1 VNELVKKIAVYGT
14 YQAKVP
20 VHQRYWKWIY
30 HRTGREA
37 GQKWYKRR
45 VWKKTKRL
53 KKAVLKGR
61 YEFHGRGR
69 DLYQAV
75 IKAHSIVPKGYV
87 DVPAQRFLRN
97 PEQFGYEGTWIEKDV
112 ES

>member
-1 VNELVKKIAVYGT
+1 MVKKIAVYGT
-14 YQAKVP
+14 YAGKVP

-30 HRTGREA
+30 HRTGPKA

-45 VWKKTKRL
+45 VWKKTTRL
-53 KKAVLKGR
+53 KRAVLKGR

-69 DLYQAV
+69 HLYQAV
-75 IKAHSIVPKGYV
+75 ILAHQYMPKGYI
-87 DVPAQRFLRN
+87 DVPADKFVRH
-97 PEQFGYEGTWIEKDV
+97 PEQYGQVGRWIDREV